1 MPIKLNG
8 STSGYVQIDATA
20 IAGTTQIT
28 LPAITG
34 GSFIVSDSSGN
45 VGIGTTSPQVK
56 LQIGSSSTST
66 QAENIDMWGAL
77 AGSNGDIGRLR
88 FYNVNAN
95 GNKTV
100 AQVSGARDGNN
111 FGGALLFSTGTQAD
125 TTLTERVRI
134 DSSGV
139 VQVGGTTVA
148 NTTGYVNSRTN
159 TRAWVRWVGSSGAV
173 TASYNVS
180 SVTRNSTGN
189 YTVNFTTS
197 LADANYAPIGMTAGA
212 AAYGSFGVYM
222 QQTSAPTAAS
232 CAVTTLSNAG
242 AAVDCIANQLVI
254 FGN

>member
-45 VGIGTTSPQVK
+45 VAIGTSSPVAKFNVK
-56 LQIGSSSTST
+56 TTDGTNT
-66 QAENIDMWGAL
+66 AMF
-77 AGSNGDIGRLR
+77 AGTTI
-88 FYNVNAN
+88 
-95 GNKTV
+95 
-100 AQVSGARDGNN
+100 GARYSTDSAGIYIDGTDPT
-111 FGGALLFSTGTQAD
+111 GGVSYQPLLVGGSTWG
-125 TTLTERVRI
+125 VRI
-134 DSSGV
+134 SGTTKMTLDSSGNL
-139 VQVGGTTVA
+139 QVGGTTVA

-232 CAVTTLSNAG
+232 CAVTTLSNSG
-242 AAVDCIANQLVI
+242 TAVDCIANQLVI